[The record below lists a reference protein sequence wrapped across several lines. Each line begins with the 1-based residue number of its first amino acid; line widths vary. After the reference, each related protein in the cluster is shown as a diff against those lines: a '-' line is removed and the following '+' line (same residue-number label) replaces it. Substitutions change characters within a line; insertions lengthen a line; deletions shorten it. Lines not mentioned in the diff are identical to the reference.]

1 MFSTAVFVHQSS
13 HPTRRRIGAAVVL
26 LTSVAL
32 LASACSDDGGGTAAA
47 GEAAAPADPAESAYC
62 RTALEWQVHELTPF
76 DDSDPATLEQY
87 MGEYVG
93 FYESAAGDA
102 PAELQEDWDLAL
114 EGLTTQLVP
123 VMERYD
129 YDIARMQAEATPE
142 EAAVLQE
149 PPPDIAAAQ
158 DRIHAY
164 EAEVCGAGQPAP
176 AAGAH
181 FTGSPDSA
189 YCQAVRRFDEATGT
203 IQAAGFA
210 PEDLQAF
217 VTSGQA
223 EELLTAMVDAAPEEI
238 AADGA
243 AVLDYERQIRL
254 PLLAAYDYDVRRIL
268 LEGDAGERAQF
279 QYTDPAI
286 SGPFT
291 RTAAYDAQVCG
302 VEGGE

>member
-1 MFSTAVFVHQSS
+1 MFSIAVLTHQSD
-13 HPTRRRIGAAVVL
+13 HPTRRRVLAALLL
-26 LTSVAL
+26 LTGVAL
-32 LASACSDDGGGTAAA
+32 LATACGDDGGAAA
-47 GEAAAPADPAESAYC
+47 AADEDAVAADPAESPYC

-76 DDSDPATLEQY
+76 DDSDPAALEQY

-93 FYESAAGDA
+93 FYESAAA
-102 PAELQEDWDLAL
+102 QSPPELQQDWDLAL
-114 EGLTTQLVP
+114 DGLTTQLVP
-123 VMERYD
+123 VMARYG

-176 AAGAH
+176 AADAH
-181 FTGSPDSA
+181 FTGSARSA
-189 YCQAVRRFDEATGT
+189 YCSALAGFDEAAGEV
-203 IQAAGFA
+203 ADAGFA
-210 PEDLQAF
+210 PEDLEAF
-217 VTSGQA
+217 VTGGRA
-223 EELLTAMVDAAPEEI
+223 EDLLAAMVDAAPEEI

-243 AVLDYERQIRL
+243 AVLDYERQIRF

-268 LEGDAGERAQF
+268 LEGDAEERAQF

-302 VEGGE
+302 VGDGE